1 MQIYTILHLP
11 HETKGDN
18 MTKPTMLITAV
29 LGQTR
34 FQAAWLQLEKR
45 LLVCV
50 YAKRRADLRQSSV
63 IDDGPLSSI
72 VNVGGKFLACLLL
85 PLTMC
90 LACTPQDRQPQQAAR
105 PVKVVRIGDETAA
118 GVMSFAGEVRAR
130 YETTLAF
137 RVSGKMIHRPVEVG
151 DHVHKGQRLAR
162 LDANDYQ
169 LGTDALHA
177 QLTSAQAEQDFLR
190 DDLTRYREL
199 LNLRV
204 ISPAEFDRHETSYIT
219 ARERVAAM
227 KAQLSQATNQ
237 LRYTD
242 LLADRDGVVTA
253 LEAEV
258 GQVVAAGQP
267 VVKLARLDEKEI
279 HIDIPEQ
286 RVAGIELHQKVRV
299 TLWAGSD
306 RQIMARIREIAAAAD
321 PASRTYRVKATLLE
335 GQDEARLGKTATVWI
350 PLTTPSR
357 IAVPLSAVFTPQ
369 NEPGRP
375 RVWVVDEQA
384 GTVGSVPVQLGEALD
399 GERIVVEGVV
409 PGQLV
414 VSAGVQRLAEGQAVR
429 VPEQVAAAM
438 QGSVAEREED
448 QP

>member
-1 MQIYTILHLP
+1 MNLT
-11 HETKGDN
+11 
-18 MTKPTMLITAV
+18 
-29 LGQTR
+29 
-34 FQAAWLQLEKR
+34 R
-45 LLVCV
+45 LLTCP
-50 YAKRRADLRQSSV
+50 
-63 IDDGPLSSI
+63 ITCF
-72 VNVGGKFLACLLL
+72 VGVFFVALMTTLG
-85 PLTMC
+85 
-90 LACTPQDRQPQQAAR
+90 CTPQDRQPHQIVR
-105 PVKVVRIGDETAA
+105 PVKVVRIGDEGAP

-151 DHVHKGQRLAR
+151 DRVHKGQRLAR
-162 LDANDYQ
+162 LDSNDYQ
-169 LGTDALHA
+169 LGTDTLHA
-177 QLTSAQAEQDFLR
+177 QLKSAQAEQDFAR

-204 ISPAEFDRHETSYIT
+204 ISPAEFDRHETAYIT
-219 ARERVAAM
+219 ARERVAALN
-227 KAQLSQATNQ
+227 AQLSQATNQ
-237 LRYTD
+237 LQYTD

-299 TLWAGSD
+299 TLWAGGD
-306 RQIMARIREIAAAAD
+306 RQIAARIREIAAAAD
-321 PASRTYRVKATLLE
+321 QASRTYRVKATLLE

-375 RVWVVDEQA
+375 RVWLVDEQA
-384 GTVGSVPVQLGEALD
+384 GTVRSVPVQLGEALD
-399 GERIVVEGVV
+399 GERIVVAGVLS
-409 PGQLV
+409 GQLV
-414 VSAGVQRLAEGQAVR
+414 ISAGVQRLAEGQAVR
-429 VPEQVAAAM
+429 VPGQVAAAR
-438 QGSVAEREED
+438 QGSVAERKEE

>member
-1 MQIYTILHLP
+1 
-11 HETKGDN
+11 
-18 MTKPTMLITAV
+18 MTNPRMSIMAA
-29 LGQTR
+29 LGQTM
-34 FQAAWLQLEKR
+34 FQASLLQLEKGG
-45 LLVCV
+45 LVCV
-50 YAKRRADLRQSSV
+50 YPKRRADLWRSSFF
-63 IDDGPLSSI
+63 GNRPLSSI
-72 VNVGGKFLACLLL
+72 VRVRGQFLACLLL
-85 PLTMC
+85 PLMMF
-90 LACTPQDRQPQQAAR
+90 LGCTPQDRQPQQVAR
-105 PVKVVRIGDETAA
+105 PVKVVRIGGETAA

-151 DHVHKGQRLAR
+151 DLVHKGQRLAR
-162 LDANDYQ
+162 LDSNDYQ

-177 QLTSAQAEQDFLR
+177 QLKSARAEQDFLR

-199 LNLRV
+199 LNQRV
-204 ISPAEFDRHETSYIT
+204 ISPAEFDRRETAYIT
-219 ARERVAAM
+219 ARERVAAL
-227 KAQLSQATNQ
+227 KAQLSQAANQ
-237 LRYTD
+237 LQYTD

-279 HIDIPEQ
+279 HIDISEQ
-286 RVAGIELHQKVRV
+286 RVAEIALHQKVRV
-299 TLWAGSD
+299 TLWAGGD
-306 RQIMARIREIAAAAD
+306 RQITARIREIAAAAD
-321 PASRTYRVKATLLE
+321 PASRTYRVKATVLE

-369 NEPGRP
+369 NEPERP

-384 GTVGSVPVQLGEALD
+384 GTVRSVPVQLGESLD

-438 QGSVAEREED
+438 QGLVAESKED